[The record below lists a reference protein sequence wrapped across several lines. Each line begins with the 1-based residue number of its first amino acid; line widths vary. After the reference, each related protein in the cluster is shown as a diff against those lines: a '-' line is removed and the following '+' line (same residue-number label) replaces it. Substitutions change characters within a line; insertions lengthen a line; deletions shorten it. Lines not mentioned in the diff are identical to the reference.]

1 MDYPTAE
8 EINTEIMT
16 LEETGDFPYEV
27 LEKNW
32 TLAEKISTAVSAVY
46 QPTDLSFTPKPVQK
60 VFLLLLYY
68 MLYIV

>member
-8 EINTEIMT
+8 EINTEIIT

-32 TLAEKISTAVSAVY
+32 TLAVKN
-46 QPTDLSFTPKPVQK
+46 
-60 VFLLLLYY
+60 
-68 MLYIV
+68 

>member
-32 TLAEKISTAVSAVY
+32 TLADENFNQI
-46 QPTDLSFTPKPVQK
+46 TDLSITPKPVIK

-68 MLYIV
+68 ILYIV